1 MSWSHSA
8 VPADEI
14 IENYSTSR
22 DLIVASRQSHVR
34 YLETVLCVPGIFASE
49 NSRNQREDLPCAR
62 TRDTARFGAYLE
74 MADHKSDEILKS
86 RA

>member
-34 YLETVLCVPGIFASE
+34 YLETVL
-49 NSRNQREDLPCAR
+49 
-62 TRDTARFGAYLE
+62 
-74 MADHKSDEILKS
+74 
-86 RA
+86 